1 MKKSGQTSRGFT
13 LPEVIVSIAVL
24 VMVLTA
30 ASDIL
35 SNVIRSNSDNL
46 NSLVANGYAQE
57 ALETIRYIRDTD
69 HWLGLD
75 FNGAK
80 GSAPDSI
87 WGAKLFEAEGIKSFQ
102 IEKRETVLTTCT
114 KANLADCLPVSLK
127 EAASVGVRQDLGKG
141 FSREVLV
148 EALKSTATVTA
159 VDLLRVTSIV
169 YWTGPN
175 GQERKVVLTTELT
188 DWKNA

>member
-1 MKKSGQTSRGFT
+1 MKKCGQTSRGFT

-24 VMVLTA
+24 VMVITA

-35 SNVIRSNSDNL
+35 SNVIRSNADNVS
-46 NSLVANGYAQE
+46 SLVANGYAQE
-57 ALETIRYIRDTD
+57 GLEAIRFVRDTD

-80 GSAPDSI
+80 GTSPTTV
-87 WGAKLFEAEGIKSFQ
+87 WGAKLFDAEGTKSFQ
-102 IEKRETVLTTCT
+102 LEKRDTVLTSCT
-114 KANLADCLPVSLK
+114 KANLAECLPFSLK
-127 EAASVGVRQDLGKG
+127 EIATAGDRQDLGKG
-141 FSREVLV
+141 FSREILV
-148 EALKSTATVTA
+148 EAVKSAPTVA
-159 VDLLRVTSIV
+159 SVDLLRVTSIV